1 MLVDVTSIGLTG
13 DVAARALDGAGII
26 TNKNAIP
33 YDKQKTSVTSGI
45 RLGTAAVTTRGLRE
59 ADMLKIGS
67 WITKI
72 LAKPDDEALQKR
84 TRGDVADFMAAFP
97 TP

>member
-1 MLVDVTSIGLTG
+1 LTG
-13 DVAARALDGAGII
+13 DVAAAALDAAGII

-45 RLGTAAVTTRGLRE
+45 RLGTAAVTTRGLTE
-59 ADMLKIGS
+59 ADMLKIGG

-72 LAKPDDEALQKR
+72 LAHPDDKSLQIR
-84 TRGDVADFMAAFP
+84 TRNDVMDFMSQYP